1 MTYRLYLFYLSAIFS
16 ICSCANSQNDAK
28 AQMSFPGTEIG
39 RFAAAWFES
48 VNSGETGT
56 LEDYGILKDGW
67 DAYHA
72 SMIALAQKNEG
83 ITPYLVSY
91 FTDQTIEI
99 YAKENLGGYVRV
111 VLSYDADQNSIY
123 AMSIKKSFEAKDY
136 PLQYGLEEKHV
147 IALVEKIAEEL
158 KSNYVYKNDGKKI
171 ADGLLAR
178 IDTYKKIA
186 QGDLLARTLTK
197 DLVAISNDK
206 HLQVIPPSLESEV
219 IARFI
224 GEDDSEDVTDEPSV
238 EINMLDSNIGYLK
251 MDRFTDN
258 AFFEDQVA
266 ETQNSL
272 KDAKAIVI
280 DLRQSGGGDGKA
292 VSNMIA
298 YLINDKIVLKDGQK
312 IPAKNSVANRE
323 RPIYILTSDS
333 SKSAAEAL
341 AYYAITF
348 GFAKVVGEPTA
359 GAGYLVD
366 VFELPHSFFL
376 VNSTRTS
383 FDKGEGWQGKGVIP
397 DIVVKASEALDIVIN
412 EINKNR

>member
-1 MTYRLYLFYLSAIFS
+1 
-16 ICSCANSQNDAK
+16 
-28 AQMSFPGTEIG
+28 MSFPDNEIG

-56 LEDYGILKDGW
+56 LENYGIFKDGW

-83 ITPYLVSY
+83 LTPYLVSY

-123 AMSIKKSFEAKDY
+123 TMSIKKSFEAKDY

-197 DLVAISNDK
+197 DLVEISNDK

-219 IARFI
+219 NARFRA
-224 GEDDSEDVTDEPSV
+224 EDVSEKVSDQPSI
-238 EINMLDSNIGYLK
+238 ELNLLDGNIGYLK
-251 MDRFTDN
+251 IERFTDN
-258 AFFEDQVA
+258 DLFASKASEIQK
-266 ETQNSL
+266 SL
-272 KDAKAIVI
+272 GNAKAIVI

-298 YLINDKIVLKDGQK
+298 YLINDTIVLNDGQK
-312 IPAKNSVANRE
+312 ILAKNSVANRA
-323 RPIYILTSDS
+323 RPIYILTSNR
-333 SKSAAEAL
+333 SKSAAEAM
-341 AYYAITF
+341 AYYAKSF
-348 GFAKVVGEPTA
+348 GFAKVVGERTA

-366 VFELPHSFFL
+366 VFDLPHTFFL

-383 FDKGEGWQGKGVIP
+383 FDKGEGWQGKGVEP
-397 DIVVKASEALDIVIN
+397 DMPVNASEALEIVIKEVN
-412 EINKNR
+412 NRF